1 MTGERVHTTIPA
13 MLLRSFLP
21 WCLLSCIL
29 GASAP
34 SHGGT
39 AAPAKASSTKATPV
53 NGPDAELALLI
64 SEGLNWLDTGRD
76 DLAHKSFL
84 EVLRRDPHNPDAFL
98 NLGILHLR
106 RKLLDPAIEY
116 LRKADSNRERFLLP
130 RTALEVHLY
139 LAAAWRQ
146 YRRPDLEEA
155 ALHALLRRITGH
167 ADGGIRAKADQETH
181 ADHPLHGSKGV
192 SHPPGGEPVPE
203 LDEEG
208 VPLLTEERVAG
219 GKALFALALLAR
231 SQARSMESRLY
242 FEKSI
247 AFSHFRRSAH
257 LYLAHWYAVRSQD
270 DVDSE
275 VVAWT
280 KAHPAFKKK
289 GEDRAFYLKRHAR
302 LMEET
307 DAAGQDEA
315 ELLVSPPVLELREGV
330 RRALKILDGGLP
342 SAVQDA
348 TPPKGTHHDSGRKP
362 GSGQQH

>member
-1 MTGERVHTTIPA
+1 M
-13 MLLRSFLP
+13 LP
-21 WCLLSCIL
+21 WCLLSFSL
-29 GASAP
+29 GASTP
-34 SHGGT
+34 SHGRA
-39 AAPAKASSTKATPV
+39 AAPAKASSIKAAPE

-76 DLAHKSFL
+76 DMAQKSFL
-84 EVLRRDPHNPDAFL
+84 EVLKRDPRSPDAFL

-116 LRKADSNRERFLLP
+116 FRKADSNRERFLLP

-155 ALHALLRRITGH
+155 ALHTLLKRVTGLP
-167 ADGGIRAKADQETH
+167 DGGIRGKADQESH
-181 ADHPLHGSKGV
+181 AEKPSHDAKIFLHPAGAD
-192 SHPPGGEPVPE
+192 PVPE

-247 AFSHFRRSAH
+247 AFSYFRRSAH

-280 KAHPAFKKK
+280 KAHPGFKKK
-289 GEDRAFYLKRHAR
+289 GEDRSFYLKRHAR
-302 LMEET
+302 LMEEA

-315 ELLVSPPVLELREGV
+315 ELLVSPPVVELREGV
-330 RRALKILDGGLP
+330 RRALKILEGELSSP
-342 SAVQDA
+342 APNA
-348 TPPKGTHHDSGRKP
+348 TPSKGTHHDSGRKP